1 MIAGFHMNSFATL
14 GFLFI
19 EPTAQADAPIA
30 YLYAKGYT
38 RGTCERRH
46 FDKMMLTQRKTTWQE
61 FEYELD
67 RLQLELDEIRR
78 EAHLRF
84 ADATAKTYS
93 TTLGTSI
100 QIIKR

>member
-1 MIAGFHMNSFATL
+1 MIAGFHMDSLATL
-14 GFLFI
+14 GFSFI
-19 EPTAQADAPIA
+19 EPTAQADVPIA

-38 RGTCERRH
+38 RETCERRH
-46 FDKMMLTQRKTTWQE
+46 FNKTMLTLRKTTWQE

-84 ADATAKTYS
+84 ADATAKRYS
-93 TTLGTSI
+93 TTSGTSI
-100 QIIKR
+100 QIVKR